1 MKKNIIYIAIIAIAG
16 MFASC
21 GDNFLTIYPRTSLA
35 AGAPATIDVIQKNL
49 TGAYQIFLFDS
60 YANGT
65 IAPVVLFGDFRS
77 DDIFKGGGDATDQPA
92 FYNMA
97 QFQSTAV
104 DVPNGWWSIF
114 YTGLK
119 RCNDAL
125 EAIDNAVAGVNPVLL
140 AQYKAEALTMRAYY
154 VHWLWKTWG
163 NIPYFDKA
171 WSQEPFLAK
180 QYSFDELYPLIIA
193 DLDAAINTPEF
204 PLSVSG
210 ANVGRVTKA
219 FAMMTKARVVMYY
232 KDQSKYPEVLADM
245 NTIINSGDYA
255 LITSVPTANQSQTKN
270 PIVWM
275 FLREG
280 EFCKESIFESNNIPN
295 GKTWGNAWSGFG
307 NYMPS
312 VVSPRSPFK
321 DPAGIFGQ
329 GWGWCIVQPSAYA
342 NTFNESGDYRK
353 DASVIDWSKQVGSV
367 PSKDYGWQNTGLYLG
382 KYAARIGYNTI
393 ISSGDA
399 PLNFENNERVY
410 RLAETYLNAAELAFY
425 ISGQTAAQPY
435 LDAIRDRAFGNT
447 NNRITAT
454 LNNIKLERRREFFGE
469 GQRFW
474 DLVRWGSDEHGT
486 PIEQVL
492 SGSNP
497 TYVFNRTYTADKRFL
512 PINKDEIDKTKGTE
526 FELKQNPGY
535 E

>member
-1 MKKNIIYIAIIAIAG
+1 MKKNIIYITLITMAG
-16 MFASC
+16 LSSSC
-21 GDNFLTIYPRTSLA
+21 SDSFLTIYPRTSLA
-35 AGAPATIDVIQKNL
+35 AGAPATADVIEKNL

-77 DDIFKGGGDATDQPA
+77 DDIFKGGQDATDQPA

-97 QFQSTAV
+97 QYQSTA
-104 DVPNGWWSIF
+104 DNVPSGWWSIF

-125 EAIDNAVAGVNPVLL
+125 EAIDNAVASVDPVLL
-140 AQYKAEALTMRAYY
+140 SRYKAEALSMRAYY
-154 VHWLWKTWG
+154 VHWLWKAWG

-193 DLDAAINTPEF
+193 DLDAAINEPNF
-204 PLSVSG
+204 PMSVSG
-210 ANVGRVTKA
+210 GNLGRVTKA
-219 FAMMTKARVVMYY
+219 FAMMTKARVVMY
-232 KDQSKYPEVLADM
+232 KGDASKYPEVLADM
-245 NTIINSGDYA
+245 NSIINSGAYK
-255 LITSVPTANQSQTKN
+255 LITSVPSVDKSLTSN
-270 PIVWM
+270 PIEWM

-280 EFCKESIFESNNIPN
+280 EFCQESIFESNNIAN
-295 GKTWGNAWSGFG
+295 GKTWGNSWTGFG

-312 VVSPRSPFK
+312 VVSPRSLN
-321 DPAGIFGQ
+321 DPTGIFTT
-329 GWGWCIVQPSAYA
+329 GWGWCIVQPDAYA

-353 DASVIDWSKQVGSV
+353 GASVTDWSGQLGKV
-367 PSKDYGWQNTGLYLG
+367 PSSTAGWQNTGLYLR
-382 KYAARIGYNTI
+382 KYAARKGYNTVT
-393 ISSGDA
+393 SGDA
-399 PLNFENNERVY
+399 ALNYENNERVY
-410 RLAETYLNAAELAFY
+410 RLAETYLNAAELSFY
-425 ISGQTAAQPY
+425 ISGQSAAQPY
-435 LDAIRDRAFGNT
+435 LDVIRDRAFGDAIH
-447 NNRITAT
+447 RIPAT

-474 DLVRWGSDEHGT
+474 DLVRWGSDENGT
-486 PIEQVL
+486 PIEKVL

-512 PINKDEIDKTKGTE
+512 PIPKGEIDKTAGTGYD
-526 FELKQNPGY
+526 LVQNPGY